1 MKTLVCTCAAL
12 ALMTGAAAAGGKM
25 MKEQELIDLESTW
38 SKATVQKDMATVAS
52 IVADDRMGQNESGK
66 PEDKAHYL
74 DELKSGKMASSSMTN
89 HDVHVRLM
97 HGMGIVQGMDDEKS
111 TLKGKDSSGTYTWMD
126 VFEMRDGKWQAV
138 ASQVTKVK

>member
-1 MKTLVCTCAAL
+1 MRTLVSACAVL
-12 ALMTGAAAAGGKM
+12 VLMTGAAAAGKM

-38 SKATVQKDMATVAS
+38 SKAMVQKDTATIAS
-52 IVADDRMGQNESGK
+52 IVADDWMGQNESGK
-66 PEDKAHYL
+66 PEDKEHYL

-111 TLKGKDSSGTYTWMD
+111 TLKGKDSSGAYSWMD